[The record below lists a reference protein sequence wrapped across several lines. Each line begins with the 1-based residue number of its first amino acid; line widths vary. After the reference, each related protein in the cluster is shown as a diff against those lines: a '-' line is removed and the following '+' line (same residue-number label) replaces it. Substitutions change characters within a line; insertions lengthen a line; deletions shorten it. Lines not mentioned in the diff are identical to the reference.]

1 MMEQQLHIIRFN
13 NSLAEDFS
21 RLNLAWLRNY
31 FEVEPI
37 DEEMLANPQQFII
50 DKGGHIF
57 FAVIGETVVGTFAL
71 MKAGEHVYELS
82 KMAVDESFQGKNI
95 GNAMLHFCLEQAR
108 QLGANK
114 LILFSNTIL
123 QPAIHLYTKFGFRE
137 VPLDDSEYKRSNIK
151 MEVDLQQ

>member
-1 MMEQQLHIIRFN
+1 MVNHELNIIPFN

-21 RLNLAWLRNY
+21 SLNLAWLRKY

-37 DEEMLANPQQFII
+37 DEEMLANPKQFII

-57 FAVIGETVVGTFAL
+57 FAMIDEKVVGTFAL

-95 GNAMLHFCLEQAR
+95 GNAMLHFCMEQAK

-114 LILFSNTIL
+114 LTLFSNTIL
-123 QPAIHLYTKFGFRE
+123 QPAIHLYRKFGFRE